1 MEKEVSEVL
10 DSMCEGNETLRSQI
24 DEISGRF
31 EDKTDENK
39 DLFNSEIYA
48 RFHAFKKDNYHGKP
62 PSNNEWGILEGF
74 FRKAFPQYYRLIAIN
89 HKLTRDQYR
98 LCLLLRLSFS
108 LYAIQKVMDIDGMRT
123 TRLKIQV
130 NYRLFSVR
138 KAKSGESFETI
149 FLMGAISAI

>member
-10 DSMCEGNETLRSQI
+10 DSMREGVETLRTQT
-24 DEISGRF
+24 DELGGISV
-31 EDKTDENK
+31 DKTDENK

-62 PSNNEWGILEGF
+62 PSNNEWSILERL
-74 FRKAFPQYYRLIAIN
+74 FRTAFPQYYRLIAIN
-89 HKLTRDQYR
+89 HKLTRDQFR

-130 NYRLFSVR
+130 NYRLFGVR
-138 KAKSGESFETI
+138 KAKSLESHLKPF
-149 FLMGAISAI
+149 F